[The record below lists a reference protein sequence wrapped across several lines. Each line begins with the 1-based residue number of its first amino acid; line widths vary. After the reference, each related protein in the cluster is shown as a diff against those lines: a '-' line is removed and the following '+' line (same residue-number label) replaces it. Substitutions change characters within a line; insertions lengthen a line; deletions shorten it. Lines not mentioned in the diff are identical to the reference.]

1 MADKPFYTNPPWTFK
16 QERPEYIANFERQI
30 INELDF
36 SKPTSLYLYN
46 INTEEWVIIPVIPDS
61 LSASYSANF
70 QPVTTHGLIR
80 PVRYYTGGSEKSVS
94 FTIKMH
100 EDLQYKYSN
109 TKSDEYANTKGN
121 LYALVDVIKRL
132 SEPPNTD
139 HDSQVLLP
147 PKVYFQLGNQFA
159 GTGHIDTS
167 VSFSVPFRNG
177 RYIMADISFTFV
189 FHEIFRLNELT
200 VKTTGPGELT
210 VGIGIDDLPGIN
222 RDSDFENFYKE
233 SVNIDFIIENSLKE
247 DKMRMLLEG
256 YVQLHKKYN
265 KGSTLTVDTLEEIIN
280 TANIAELKNQSE
292 SLAVGQ
298 GLWYTFVNYLTMFL
312 MPWVDPNVDTEVARY
327 LELLFEFMIK
337 LKLVM
342 AGTYQVET
350 TLDNLVT
357 LKKDMRAK
365 LSDYQLKYPVT
376 GLTTEQQETIRE
388 VLSSFDTL
396 EAIIDTQLKLR
407 RRIGSED

>member
-1 MADKPFYTNPPWTFK
+1 MADKPFYTNPPWAFK
-16 QERPEYIANFERQI
+16 QERPEYII
-30 INELDF
+30 DKLDF

-100 EDLQYKYSN
+100 EDLQYEYSN
-109 TKSDEYANTKGN
+109 NKSDEYTNTKSN

-177 RYIMADISFTFV
+177 RYTMADISFTFV
-189 FHEIFRLNELT
+189 FHEIFRSNELT
-200 VKTTGPGELT
+200 VKITEPGKLT

-247 DKMRMLLEG
+247 DKMRRLLEG
-256 YVQLHKKYN
+256 YVQLHKEFK
-265 KGSTLTVDTLEEIIN
+265 SALTVDTLEEIIN

-292 SLAVGQ
+292 QYIL
-298 GLWYTFVNYLTMFL
+298 LMHLTFFAQDIH
-312 MPWVDPNVDTEVARY
+312 VDIPVASY

-350 TLDNLVT
+350 TLENLVT
-357 LKKDMRAK
+357 LKNDMRDK
-365 LSDYQLKYPVT
+365 LSEYQLRYPVT
-376 GLTTEQQETIRE
+376 DLTTEQQEKIRE

-407 RRIGSED
+407 RRIGSEE